1 MLEINE
7 NGPEDFK
14 INLNEFDLNIE
25 NSLQLR
31 QNRKIERQA
40 YEANVLSDINMF
52 EMKTKDIIKKYW
64 ESLFIKPKSIYV
76 YRIKHYFLYY
86 NYSK

>member
-14 INLNEFDLNIE
+14 INLDEFDLNIE

-31 QNRKIERQA
+31 ENRKIERQVQHA
-40 YEANVLSDINMF
+40 KILSDINKF
-52 EMKTKDIIKKYW
+52 KIKTKDIVKEHW

-76 YRIKHYFLYY
+76 RRIK
-86 NYSK
+86 